1 MNKNVNSYII
11 TKLDSLILNIKKIEG
26 YINEDC
32 RRIQDTIWDYHK
44 GKITDLNIL
53 FKLYQ
58 ELKSKYKN
66 GGQLCQRK
74 MC

>member
-1 MNKNVNSYII
+1 MDKNVNSYII
-11 TKLDSLILNIKKIEG
+11 SKLDSLILDISKIEG
-26 YINEDC
+26 YMNEDC
-32 RRIQDTIWDYHK
+32 QRIQDTIWDYHI

-66 GGQLCQRK
+66 GG
-74 MC
+74 